1 MEPFQNRRWV
11 IILIVLSI
19 SLIFSIRLLYIQ
31 VINKEWAKRAE
42 QISYLKEN
50 LQPPRG
56 FIYDRNK
63 ELLVGAE
70 NIYDIY
76 VLPIKIKEEDSL
88 KICEIFKLTI
98 EELRNKIHLAST
110 GYNAPYKPSVMF
122 ESLSKE
128 EFAKISP
135 LLSKV
140 EALEGK
146 VKTDR
151 GYPLATGAHL
161 LGYIRRISQQQLDGF
176 RANGDLFYSKNDF
189 IGITGLENIYEKEL
203 RGERGDAN
211 YLRDYAGNKVETLDK
226 NPATPGKDIYTTI
239 DGGLQQLGEVLMQ
252 NKIE

>member
-1 MEPFQNRRWV
+1 MDPFQNRRWV

-56 FIYDRNK
+56 FIYDRNN

-76 VLPIKIKEEDSL
+76 ILPIKIQEEDSL

-98 EELRNKIHLAST
+98 EELRDKIHVASS

-128 EFAKISP
+128 EFAKIAP

-161 LGYIRRISQQQLDGF
+161 LGYIRRISQQQLDRL
-176 RANGDLFYSKNDF
+176 RANGDLFYS
-189 IGITGLENIYEKEL
+189 
-203 RGERGDAN
+203 
-211 YLRDYAGNKVETLDK
+211 
-226 NPATPGKDIYTTI
+226 
-239 DGGLQQLGEVLMQ
+239 
-252 NKIE
+252 